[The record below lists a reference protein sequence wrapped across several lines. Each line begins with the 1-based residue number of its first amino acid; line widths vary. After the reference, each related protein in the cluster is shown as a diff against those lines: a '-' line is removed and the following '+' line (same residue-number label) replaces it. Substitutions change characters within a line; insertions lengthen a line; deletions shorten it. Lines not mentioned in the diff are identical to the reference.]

1 MKRRTV
7 RLNLA
12 LLGTAILLVYLLVGK
27 WRQFEAEHRLEPPN
41 PGPRAVAGDSG
52 GAASPASASS
62 FAAIV
67 DHHLFNRDRNND
79 LSQEPPVELPEAPPG
94 PLPILMGTMGIGG
107 EAYAL
112 MVSEDSRKSQG
123 PGGLY
128 RRLKAG
134 EALDGYTLVRVE
146 MDRVVM
152 RSGAAEVKIGI
163 NDKPGQASARRR
175 DPPRRTATPRRPTG
189 VGSRNRKKTAS
200 TRQAPRPTNVPVGT
214 VKDGKRL
221 IAIPTPFGDVKR
233 WVEVKPK

>member
-1 MKRRTV
+1 MKRSLV
-7 RLNLA
+7 RMNLA
-12 LLGTAILLVYLLVGK
+12 LLGTAILLAYLLVGK

-41 PGPRAVAGDSG
+41 PGPRAVAGGSG
-52 GAASPASASS
+52 RAASPASASS

-67 DHHLFNRDRNND
+67 DHHLFNLDRNND
-79 LSQEPPVELPEAPPG
+79 LPQEPAVELQEAPAG
-94 PLPILMGTMGIGG
+94 RLPILMGTMGIGG
-107 EAYAL
+107 EDYAL
-112 MVSEDSRKSQG
+112 MVSEDSRKSRG

-128 RRLKAG
+128 RRLKVG

-152 RSGAAEVKIGI
+152 RSGASEVRIGI

-175 DPPRRTATPRRPTG
+175 DPPRRTSTQRRPTG

-200 TRQAPRPTNVPVGT
+200 TRPAPRPTDVPVGT
-214 VKDGKRL
+214 VRDGKRL

-233 WVEVKPK
+233 WVEDKPK